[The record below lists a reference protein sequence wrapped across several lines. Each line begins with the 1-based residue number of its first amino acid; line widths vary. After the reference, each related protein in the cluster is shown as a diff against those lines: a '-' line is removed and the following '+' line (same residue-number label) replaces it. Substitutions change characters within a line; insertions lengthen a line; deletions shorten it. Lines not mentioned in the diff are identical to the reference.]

1 MVCCFAFVNTVAYGQ
16 AMNTVKLTRDD
27 WLAAG
32 FLALSRDGPTA
43 LRAEA
48 LARKLKTTKGS
59 FYWHFADLP
68 AFKQAMLTL
77 WREKVA
83 GEIIAE
89 VMEEEDKQRRLE
101 LLIKNAAKPP
111 PDEYGGR
118 KIETA
123 MRAWALSD
131 PIVFSA
137 LDEMDHLRIG
147 FVSSLLKDVGLDDPS
162 LAQLIYGAYI
172 GLDDLSSKD
181 KADIG
186 PALEKLLALM
196 SK

>member
-101 LLIKNAAKPP
+101 LLI
-111 PDEYGGR
+111 
-118 KIETA
+118 
-123 MRAWALSD
+123 
-131 PIVFSA
+131 
-137 LDEMDHLRIG
+137 
-147 FVSSLLKDVGLDDPS
+147 
-162 LAQLIYGAYI
+162 
-172 GLDDLSSKD
+172 
-181 KADIG
+181 
-186 PALEKLLALM
+186 
-196 SK
+196 